1 MNILEAADIVKDL
14 ANCISVQKGI
24 TVQEAYEE
32 AIEELKEMQK
42 NNESLNNRGN

>member
-1 MNILEAADIVKDL
+1 MNILESADIVKDL
-14 ANCISVQKGI
+14 ATCIATQKGI